1 MKTNSTIRG
10 IAHGH
15 MTKDNLTGFASMMTS
30 DARTLSLA
38 RIAMNLPVYLDMG
51 EEPSDEYTRIS
62 KLSAAYCGLLGR
74 VNKELVSGL
83 DEKREDEALSLRK
96 ESTQIMEL
104 LSAYTDRFTVYEYVL
119 NRLEYRF
126 SGASLEAGYSDE
138 DMTQEILQK
147 LSSETDQTVRQSMLV
162 SIIEQLPMRMTRKR
176 FFQVLA
182 EGMDAYK
189 GSDKEA
195 VDGQLFMLRTAAMLE
210 EPAEFKQ
217 SFPEFYEVVETF
229 KQAPLSAVSEAEWNK
244 LHDMLA
250 DAMEELNSQ
259 MDRMLLLQELINDL
273 CVVTM
278 TDSCTWTE
286 QHKTCSS
293 IISFTLTPG
302 TDEAALNAMLT
313 ALEGIQEQYSMTF
326 QEKSTL
332 VDELMQS
339 SKEQLS
345 EQGMIETFS
354 KLEVLSKLLSSSRFA
369 DIEQKQESETV
380 EASYIEEQ
388 TAANKK
394 VSDEQVAEVK
404 ALLENATSQLD
415 SIKTDLSEKVHS
427 ENVKCYRNIQD
438 LFNEFDSKIEKM
450 DEMEKSVGAVKGY
463 VKVLSWFS
471 IINFVM
477 LVAFILYSLGVFNF

>member
-74 VNKELVSGL
+74 VNKELISGL
-83 DEKREDEALSLRK
+83 DEKREEEALSLRK

-195 VDGQLFMLRTAAMLE
+195 VDGQLFML
-210 EPAEFKQ
+210 PA
-217 SFPEFYEVVETF
+217 FYEVVETF
-229 KQAPLSAVSEAEWNK
+229 KQAPLSTVSEAEWNK

-278 TDSCTWTE
+278 TDGCTWTE

-345 EQGMIETFS
+345 EQGMLETFS

-388 TAANKK
+388 TAALISELETFLKSSSKPLARAVMAKLVTMVPLFIRDYNQLEEYIQNSLSSC
-394 VSDEQVAEVK
+394 SDVAEK
-404 ALLENATSQLD
+404 LA
-415 SIKTDLSEKVHS
+415 
-427 ENVKCYRNIQD
+427 C
-438 LFNEFDSKIEKM
+438 IE
-450 DEMEKSVGAVKGY
+450 
-463 VKVLSWFS
+463 
-471 IINFVM
+471 IIR
-477 LVAFILYSLGVFNF
+477 SL

>member
-15 MTKDNLTGFASMMTS
+15 MTKDNLTGFSSMMTS

-83 DEKREDEALSLRK
+83 DEKREEEALSLRK

-126 SGASLEAGYSDE
+126 SGASLESGYSDE

-189 GSDKEA
+189 GSDKNA

-217 SFPEFYEVVETF
+217 SFPAFYEVVETF
-229 KQAPLSAVSEAEWNK
+229 KKAPLSAVSEAEWNE

-250 DAMEELNSQ
+250 SAMEELNSQ

-278 TDSCTWTE
+278 TDGCTWTE

-345 EQGMIETFS
+345 EQGMLENFS

-369 DIEQKQESETV
+369 DIEQKQESEAV

-388 TAANKK
+388 TAALISELETFLKSSSKPLARAVMAKLVTMVPLFIRDYNQLEEYIKNSLSSC
-394 VSDEQVAEVK
+394 SDVAEK
-404 ALLENATSQLD
+404 LA
-415 SIKTDLSEKVHS
+415 
-427 ENVKCYRNIQD
+427 C
-438 LFNEFDSKIEKM
+438 IE
-450 DEMEKSVGAVKGY
+450 
-463 VKVLSWFS
+463 
-471 IINFVM
+471 IIR
-477 LVAFILYSLGVFNF
+477 SL

>member
-83 DEKREDEALSLRK
+83 DEKREEEALSLRK

-147 LSSETDQTVRQSMLV
+147 LSSETDQTVRQSML
-162 SIIEQLPMRMTRKR
+162 
-176 FFQVLA
+176 
-182 EGMDAYK
+182 
-189 GSDKEA
+189 
-195 VDGQLFMLRTAAMLE
+195 RTAAMLE

-217 SFPEFYEVVETF
+217 SFPAFYEVVETF
-229 KQAPLSAVSEAEWNK
+229 KQAPLSTVSEAEWNK

-250 DAMEELNSQ
+250 DAMDELNSQ

-278 TDSCTWTE
+278 TDGCTWTE

-388 TAANKK
+388 TAALISELETFLKSSSKPLARAVMAKLVTMVPLFIRDYNQLEEYIQNSLSSC
-394 VSDEQVAEVK
+394 SDVAEK
-404 ALLENATSQLD
+404 LA
-415 SIKTDLSEKVHS
+415 
-427 ENVKCYRNIQD
+427 C
-438 LFNEFDSKIEKM
+438 IE
-450 DEMEKSVGAVKGY
+450 
-463 VKVLSWFS
+463 
-471 IINFVM
+471 IIG
-477 LVAFILYSLGVFNF
+477 SL

>member
-51 EEPSDEYTRIS
+51 EELSDEYTRIS

-83 DEKREDEALSLRK
+83 DEKREEEALSLRK

-217 SFPEFYEVVETF
+217 SFPAFYEVVE
-229 KQAPLSAVSEAEWNK
+229 QAPLSTVSEAEWNK

-278 TDSCTWTE
+278 TDGCTWTE

-388 TAANKK
+388 TAALISELETFLKSSSKPLARAVMAKLVTMVPLFIRDYNQLEEYIQNSLSSC
-394 VSDEQVAEVK
+394 SDVAEK
-404 ALLENATSQLD
+404 LA
-415 SIKTDLSEKVHS
+415 
-427 ENVKCYRNIQD
+427 C
-438 LFNEFDSKIEKM
+438 IE
-450 DEMEKSVGAVKGY
+450 
-463 VKVLSWFS
+463 
-471 IINFVM
+471 IIR
-477 LVAFILYSLGVFNF
+477 SL

>member
-51 EEPSDEYTRIS
+51 EELSDEYTRIS

-83 DEKREDEALSLRK
+83 DEKREEEALSLRK

-217 SFPEFYEVVETF
+217 SFPAFYEVVETF
-229 KQAPLSAVSEAEWNK
+229 KQAPLSTVTSMDSHKGLRLENK

-278 TDSCTWTE
+278 TEGCTWTE

-345 EQGMIETFS
+345 EQGMLETFS

-388 TAANKK
+388 TAALISELETFLKSSSKPLARAVMAKLVTMVPLFIRDYNQLEEYIQNSLSSC
-394 VSDEQVAEVK
+394 SDVAEK
-404 ALLENATSQLD
+404 LA
-415 SIKTDLSEKVHS
+415 
-427 ENVKCYRNIQD
+427 C
-438 LFNEFDSKIEKM
+438 IE
-450 DEMEKSVGAVKGY
+450 
-463 VKVLSWFS
+463 
-471 IINFVM
+471 IIR
-477 LVAFILYSLGVFNF
+477 SL

>member
-15 MTKDNLTGFASMMTS
+15 MTKDNLTGFASMMES

-51 EEPSDEYTRIS
+51 EDSSDEYTRIS

-74 VNKELVSGL
+74 ANKELSSGL
-83 DEKREDEALSLRK
+83 NEKREGEAFALRK
-96 ESTQIMEL
+96 ESKQIMEL

-126 SGASLEAGYSDE
+126 SGAALEAGYSDE

-210 EPAEFKQ
+210 EPAELQ
-217 SFPEFYEVVETF
+217 ESFPEFYKVVETF
-229 KQAPLSAVSEAEWNK
+229 RQASLSAINEAEWNA
-244 LHDMLA
+244 LHDTLA
-250 DAMEELNSQ
+250 AAMEELNAQ
-259 MDRMLLLQELINDL
+259 MDRVLLLQELINDL
-273 CVVTM
+273 CVLTM
-278 TDSCTWTE
+278 TDGCMWAE
-286 QHKTCSS
+286 QHKTCSD
-293 IISFTLTPG
+293 IISFTLLPG
-302 TDEAALNAMLT
+302 TDEAALNAMMGS
-313 ALEGIQEQYSMTF
+313 LEGIQEQYSTSF

-339 SKEQLS
+339 SRKQLD
-345 EQGMIETFS
+345 EQGMLENFE
-354 KLEVLSKLLSSSRFA
+354 KLDVLSKLLSSSRFA
-369 DIEQKQESETV
+369 DIEKKEESELV
-380 EASYIEEQ
+380 EASYIEEK
-388 TAANKK
+388 TAALISELETFLKSSSKPLARAVMAKLVTMVPLFIRDYNQLEEYIQNSLSSC
-394 VSDEQVAEVK
+394 SDVAEK
-404 ALLENATSQLD
+404 LA
-415 SIKTDLSEKVHS
+415 
-427 ENVKCYRNIQD
+427 C
-438 LFNEFDSKIEKM
+438 IE
-450 DEMEKSVGAVKGY
+450 
-463 VKVLSWFS
+463 
-471 IINFVM
+471 IIR
-477 LVAFILYSLGVFNF
+477 SL

>member
-1 MKTNSTIRG
+1 MKNLGYIASEITKGKNLSDNLVKYGKGLSSLYNGLAYIKMSMNYYTILNM
-10 IAHGH
+10 I
-15 MTKDNLTGFASMMTS
+15 KDNEIDDELFLEMFQGVNEIIEISSIDSAVASEDVLT
-30 DARTLSLA
+30 DK
-38 RIAMNLPVYLDMG
+38 
-51 EEPSDEYTRIS
+51 IS
-62 KLSAAYCGLLGR
+62 
-74 VNKELVSGL
+74 
-83 DEKREDEALSLRK
+83 SLRNRLIA
-96 ESTQIMEL
+96 IME
-104 LSAYTDRFTVYEYVL
+104 SITDYVDKFKIYEYVL

-217 SFPEFYEVVETF
+217 SFPAFYEVVETF
-229 KQAPLSAVSEAEWNK
+229 KQAPLSTVSDAEWNK

-278 TDSCTWTE
+278 TDGCTWTE

-345 EQGMIETFS
+345 EQGMLETFS

-388 TAANKK
+388 TAALISELETFLKSSSKPLARAVMAKLVTMVPLFIRDYNQLEEYIQNSLSSC
-394 VSDEQVAEVK
+394 SDVAEK
-404 ALLENATSQLD
+404 LA
-415 SIKTDLSEKVHS
+415 
-427 ENVKCYRNIQD
+427 C
-438 LFNEFDSKIEKM
+438 IE
-450 DEMEKSVGAVKGY
+450 
-463 VKVLSWFS
+463 
-471 IINFVM
+471 IIR
-477 LVAFILYSLGVFNF
+477 SL

>member
-51 EEPSDEYTRIS
+51 EELSDEYTRIS

-83 DEKREDEALSLRK
+83 DEKREEEALSLRK

-217 SFPEFYEVVETF
+217 SFYEVVETF
-229 KQAPLSAVSEAEWNK
+229 KQAPLSTVSEAEWNK

-278 TDSCTWTE
+278 TEGCTWTE

-345 EQGMIETFS
+345 EQGMLETFS

-388 TAANKK
+388 TAALISELETFLKSSSKPLARAVMAKLVTMVPLFIRDYNQLEEYIQNSLSSC
-394 VSDEQVAEVK
+394 SDVAEK
-404 ALLENATSQLD
+404 LA
-415 SIKTDLSEKVHS
+415 
-427 ENVKCYRNIQD
+427 C
-438 LFNEFDSKIEKM
+438 IE
-450 DEMEKSVGAVKGY
+450 
-463 VKVLSWFS
+463 
-471 IINFVM
+471 IIR
-477 LVAFILYSLGVFNF
+477 SL

>member
-83 DEKREDEALSLRK
+83 DEKREEEALSLRK

-104 LSAYTDRFTVYEYVL
+104 L
-119 NRLEYRF
+119 

-217 SFPEFYEVVETF
+217 SFPAFYEVVETF
-229 KQAPLSAVSEAEWNK
+229 KQAPLSTVSEAEWNK

-278 TDSCTWTE
+278 TDGCTWTE

-313 ALEGIQEQYSMTF
+313 
-326 QEKSTL
+326 
-332 VDELMQS
+332 ELMQS

-388 TAANKK
+388 TAALISELETFLKSSSKPLARAVMAKLVTMVPLFIRDYNQLEEYIKNSLSSC
-394 VSDEQVAEVK
+394 SDVAEK
-404 ALLENATSQLD
+404 LA
-415 SIKTDLSEKVHS
+415 
-427 ENVKCYRNIQD
+427 C
-438 LFNEFDSKIEKM
+438 IE
-450 DEMEKSVGAVKGY
+450 
-463 VKVLSWFS
+463 
-471 IINFVM
+471 IIR
-477 LVAFILYSLGVFNF
+477 SL

>member
-51 EEPSDEYTRIS
+51 EEPSDEYIS

-83 DEKREDEALSLRK
+83 DEKREEEALSLRK

-138 DMTQEILQK
+138 DMTQEI
-147 LSSETDQTVRQSMLV
+147 
-162 SIIEQLPMRMTRKR
+162 
-176 FFQVLA
+176 FQVLA

-217 SFPEFYEVVETF
+217 SFPAFYEVVETF
-229 KQAPLSAVSEAEWNK
+229 KQAPLSTVSEAEWNK

-250 DAMEELNSQ
+250 DAMDELNSQ

-278 TDSCTWTE
+278 TDGCTWTE

-388 TAANKK
+388 TAALISELETFLKSSSKPLARAVMAKLVTMVPLFIRDYNQLEEYIQNSLSSC
-394 VSDEQVAEVK
+394 SDVAEK
-404 ALLENATSQLD
+404 LA
-415 SIKTDLSEKVHS
+415 
-427 ENVKCYRNIQD
+427 C
-438 LFNEFDSKIEKM
+438 IE
-450 DEMEKSVGAVKGY
+450 
-463 VKVLSWFS
+463 
-471 IINFVM
+471 IIR
-477 LVAFILYSLGVFNF
+477 SL

>member
-1 MKTNSTIRG
+1 
-10 IAHGH
+10 
-15 MTKDNLTGFASMMTS
+15 
-30 DARTLSLA
+30 
-38 RIAMNLPVYLDMG
+38 
-51 EEPSDEYTRIS
+51 
-62 KLSAAYCGLLGR
+62 
-74 VNKELVSGL
+74 
-83 DEKREDEALSLRK
+83 
-96 ESTQIMEL
+96 
-104 LSAYTDRFTVYEYVL
+104 
-119 NRLEYRF
+119 
-126 SGASLEAGYSDE
+126 
-138 DMTQEILQK
+138 
-147 LSSETDQTVRQSMLV
+147 
-162 SIIEQLPMRMTRKR
+162 
-176 FFQVLA
+176 
-182 EGMDAYK
+182 
-189 GSDKEA
+189 
-195 VDGQLFMLRTAAMLE
+195 MLE

-278 TDSCTWTE
+278 TDGCTWTE

-345 EQGMIETFS
+345 EQGMLETFS

-388 TAANKK
+388 TAALISELETFLKSSSKPLARAVMAKLVTMVPLFIRDYNQLEEYIQNSLSSC
-394 VSDEQVAEVK
+394 SDVAEK
-404 ALLENATSQLD
+404 LA
-415 SIKTDLSEKVHS
+415 
-427 ENVKCYRNIQD
+427 C
-438 LFNEFDSKIEKM
+438 IE
-450 DEMEKSVGAVKGY
+450 
-463 VKVLSWFS
+463 
-471 IINFVM
+471 IIR
-477 LVAFILYSLGVFNF
+477 SL

>member
-1 MKTNSTIRG
+1 MCYQIRIKKGYCGEEIIMKTNSTIRG

-83 DEKREDEALSLRK
+83 DKQRTEEALVLRK
-96 ESTQIMEL
+96 ASTQIMEL
-104 LSAYTDRFTVYEYVL
+104 LSAYTDRFTIYEYVL

-126 SGASLEAGYSDE
+126 SGATLEAGYSDE

-147 LSSETDQTVRQSMLV
+147 LSTETDQTVRQSMLV
-162 SIIEQLPMRMTRKR
+162 SIIEQLPMRMTRRR
-176 FFQVLA
+176 FFQVLT

-189 GSDKEA
+189 GSDKNA

-210 EPAEFKQ
+210 EPKDFAE
-217 SFPEFYEVVETF
+217 SFPEFYEVVEAF
-229 KQAPLSAVSEAEWNK
+229 RKAPLSTLSEAEWNL
-244 LHDMLA
+244 LHDTLA
-250 DAMEELNSQ
+250 KGMEELDSQ

-273 CVVTM
+273 CVLTM
-278 TDSCTWTE
+278 TDGCAWTE
-286 QHKTCSS
+286 QHKTCSG

-302 TDEAALNAMLT
+302 TDEAALNAMMG
-313 ALEGIQEQYSMTF
+313 ALEGIHEQYSTNF

-339 SKEQLS
+339 SKKQLS
-345 EQGMIETFS
+345 EQGMLETFTR
-354 KLEVLSKLLSSSRFA
+354 LDVLSKLLSSSRFA
-369 DIEQKQESETV
+369 DIDEKEESETV
-380 EASYIEEQ
+380 KASYIEEK
-388 TAANKK
+388 TAELITELEAFLKSSSKPLARAVMAKLVTMVPLFIRDYNQLEEYIQNSLSAC
-394 VSDEQVAEVK
+394 SDVAEK
-404 ALLENATSQLD
+404 LA
-415 SIKTDLSEKVHS
+415 
-427 ENVKCYRNIQD
+427 C
-438 LFNEFDSKIEKM
+438 IE
-450 DEMEKSVGAVKGY
+450 
-463 VKVLSWFS
+463 
-471 IINFVM
+471 IIR
-477 LVAFILYSLGVFNF
+477 SL

>member
-1 MKTNSTIRG
+1 MSEQKQ
-10 IAHGH
+10 
-15 MTKDNLTGFASMMTS
+15 GFAQ
-30 DARTLSLA
+30 
-38 RIAMNLPVYLDMG
+38 Y
-51 EEPSDEYTRIS
+51 
-62 KLSAAYCGLLGR
+62 
-74 VNKELVSGL
+74 GL
-83 DEKREDEALSLRK
+83 DERILQALHLLGMDVPTSIQQQVLPQVLQKRDIIAQAQTGSGKTAAFAVPLCQLVDWEENKPQVMILTPTR
-96 ESTQIMEL
+96 EL
-104 LSAYTDRFTVYEYVL
+104 AMQVQ
-119 NRLEYRF
+119 
-126 SGASLEAGYSDE
+126 
-138 DMTQEILQK
+138 QEILQK

-217 SFPEFYEVVETF
+217 SFPAFYEVVETF
-229 KQAPLSAVSEAEWNK
+229 KQAPLSTVSEAEWNK

-278 TDSCTWTE
+278 TDGCTWTE

-388 TAANKK
+388 TAALISELETFLKSSSKPLARAVMAKLVTMVPLFIRDYNQLEEYIQNSLSSC
-394 VSDEQVAEVK
+394 SDVAEK
-404 ALLENATSQLD
+404 LA
-415 SIKTDLSEKVHS
+415 
-427 ENVKCYRNIQD
+427 C
-438 LFNEFDSKIEKM
+438 IE
-450 DEMEKSVGAVKGY
+450 
-463 VKVLSWFS
+463 
-471 IINFVM
+471 IIR
-477 LVAFILYSLGVFNF
+477 SL

>member
-83 DEKREDEALSLRK
+83 DEKREEEALSLRK

-126 SGASLEAGYSDE
+126 SGASLEVGYSDE

-278 TDSCTWTE
+278 TDGCTWTE

-313 ALEGIQEQYSMTF
+313 ALEGIQEQYSMNF

-345 EQGMIETFS
+345 EQGMLETFS
-354 KLEVLSKLLSSSRFA
+354 KLEVLSNSRFA

-388 TAANKK
+388 TAALISELETFLKSSSKPLARAVMAKLVTMVPLFIRDYNQLEEYIQNSLSSCSDVAEKLACIEICNKK
-394 VSDEQVAEVK
+394 GSKVK
-404 ALLENATSQLD
+404 
-415 SIKTDLSEKVHS
+415 
-427 ENVKCYRNIQD
+427 
-438 LFNEFDSKIEKM
+438 
-450 DEMEKSVGAVKGY
+450 
-463 VKVLSWFS
+463 
-471 IINFVM
+471 
-477 LVAFILYSLGVFNF
+477 

>member
-74 VNKELVSGL
+74 VNKELISGL
-83 DEKREDEALSLRK
+83 DEKREEEALSLRK

-217 SFPEFYEVVETF
+217 SFPAFYEVVETF
-229 KQAPLSAVSEAEWNK
+229 KQAPLSTVSEAEWNK

-278 TDSCTWTE
+278 TDGCTWTE

-302 TDEAALNAMLT
+302 TDEA

-345 EQGMIETFS
+345 EQGMLETFS

-388 TAANKK
+388 TAALISELETFLKSSSKPLARAVMAKLVTMVPLFIRDYNQLEEYIQNSLSSC
-394 VSDEQVAEVK
+394 SDVAEK
-404 ALLENATSQLD
+404 LA
-415 SIKTDLSEKVHS
+415 
-427 ENVKCYRNIQD
+427 C
-438 LFNEFDSKIEKM
+438 IE
-450 DEMEKSVGAVKGY
+450 
-463 VKVLSWFS
+463 
-471 IINFVM
+471 IIR
-477 LVAFILYSLGVFNF
+477 SL

>member
-51 EEPSDEYTRIS
+51 EELSDEYTRIS

-83 DEKREDEALSLRK
+83 DEKREEEALSLRK

-119 NRLEYRF
+119 N
-126 SGASLEAGYSDE
+126 SDE

-217 SFPEFYEVVETF
+217 SFPAFYEVVETF
-229 KQAPLSAVSEAEWNK
+229 KQAPLSTVSEAEWNK

-278 TDSCTWTE
+278 TEGCTWTE

-345 EQGMIETFS
+345 EQGMLETFS

-388 TAANKK
+388 TAALISELETFLKSSSKPLARAVMAKLVTMVPLFIRDYNQLEEYIQNSLSSC
-394 VSDEQVAEVK
+394 SDVAEK
-404 ALLENATSQLD
+404 LA
-415 SIKTDLSEKVHS
+415 
-427 ENVKCYRNIQD
+427 C
-438 LFNEFDSKIEKM
+438 IE
-450 DEMEKSVGAVKGY
+450 
-463 VKVLSWFS
+463 
-471 IINFVM
+471 IIR
-477 LVAFILYSLGVFNF
+477 SL

>member
-74 VNKELVSGL
+74 VNKELISGL
-83 DEKREDEALSLRK
+83 DEKREEEALSLRK

-217 SFPEFYEVVETF
+217 SFPAFYEVVETF
-229 KQAPLSAVSEAEWNK
+229 KQAPLSTVSEAEWNK

-278 TDSCTWTE
+278 TDGCTWTE

-313 ALEGIQEQYSMTF
+313 ALEGIQEQYSM
-326 QEKSTL
+326 

-345 EQGMIETFS
+345 EQGMLETFS

-388 TAANKK
+388 TAALISELETFLKSSSKPLARAVMAKLVTMVPLFIRDYNQLEEYIQNSLSSC
-394 VSDEQVAEVK
+394 SDVAEK
-404 ALLENATSQLD
+404 LA
-415 SIKTDLSEKVHS
+415 
-427 ENVKCYRNIQD
+427 C
-438 LFNEFDSKIEKM
+438 IE
-450 DEMEKSVGAVKGY
+450 
-463 VKVLSWFS
+463 
-471 IINFVM
+471 IIR
-477 LVAFILYSLGVFNF
+477 SL

>member
-15 MTKDNLTGFASMMTS
+15 MTTDNLAGFASMMTS

-62 KLSAAYCGLLGR
+62 KLSAAYCGLLDR
-74 VNKELVSGL
+74 VNKELASGL
-83 DEKREDEALSLRK
+83 DEKREEEAFSLRK
-96 ESTQIMEL
+96 ESKQIMEL

-126 SGASLEAGYSDE
+126 SGAALEAGYSDE

-189 GSDKEA
+189 GSDKNA

-210 EPAEFKQ
+210 EPAEFQK
-217 SFPEFYEVVETF
+217 SFPEFYKVVETF
-229 KQAPLSAVSEAEWNK
+229 RQAPLSTINEAEWNE
-244 LHDMLA
+244 LHDTLA
-250 DAMEELNSQ
+250 AAMEELNAQ

-273 CVVTM
+273 CVLTL
-278 TDSCTWTE
+278 TDGCMWTE
-286 QHKTCSS
+286 QHKTCSG

-302 TDEAALNAMLT
+302 TDEAALNAMMGS
-313 ALEGIQEQYSMTF
+313 LEGIQEQYSTNF

-339 SKEQLS
+339 SQKQLS
-345 EQGMIETFS
+345 KQGMLETFE
-354 KLEVLSKLLSSSRFA
+354 KLDVLSKLLSSSRFA
-369 DIEQKQESETV
+369 DIEKKEDSEIV
-380 EASYIEEQ
+380 EASYIEEK
-388 TAANKK
+388 TAALISELEAFLKASSKPLARAVMAKLVTMVPLFIRDYNQLEEYIQNSLSSC
-394 VSDEQVAEVK
+394 SDAAEK
-404 ALLENATSQLD
+404 LA
-415 SIKTDLSEKVHS
+415 
-427 ENVKCYRNIQD
+427 C
-438 LFNEFDSKIEKM
+438 IE
-450 DEMEKSVGAVKGY
+450 
-463 VKVLSWFS
+463 
-471 IINFVM
+471 IIR
-477 LVAFILYSLGVFNF
+477 SL

>member
-51 EEPSDEYTRIS
+51 EELSDEYTRIS

-83 DEKREDEALSLRK
+83 DEKREEEALSLRK

-217 SFPEFYEVVETF
+217 SFPAFYEVVETF
-229 KQAPLSAVSEAEWNK
+229 KQAPLSTVSEAEWNK

-278 TDSCTWTE
+278 TEGCTWTE

-326 QEKSTL
+326 QEN
-332 VDELMQS
+332 Q
-339 SKEQLS
+339 
-345 EQGMIETFS
+345 
-354 KLEVLSKLLSSSRFA
+354 
-369 DIEQKQESETV
+369 
-380 EASYIEEQ
+380 
-388 TAANKK
+388 
-394 VSDEQVAEVK
+394 
-404 ALLENATSQLD
+404 
-415 SIKTDLSEKVHS
+415 H
-427 ENVKCYRNIQD
+427 
-438 LFNEFDSKIEKM
+438 
-450 DEMEKSVGAVKGY
+450 
-463 VKVLSWFS
+463 W
-471 IINFVM
+471 
-477 LVAFILYSLGVFNF
+477 

>member
-51 EEPSDEYTRIS
+51 EEQSDEYTRVS
-62 KLSAAYCGLLGR
+62 KLSAAYCSLLGR
-74 VNKELVSGL
+74 VNKELISGL
-83 DEKREDEALSLRK
+83 DEKREEEALSLRK

-138 DMTQEILQK
+138 DMTQK

-217 SFPEFYEVVETF
+217 SFPAFYEVVETF
-229 KQAPLSAVSEAEWNK
+229 KQAPLSTVSEAEWNK

-278 TDSCTWTE
+278 TEGCTWTE

-345 EQGMIETFS
+345 EQGMLETFS

-388 TAANKK
+388 TAALISELETFLKSSSKPLARAVMAKLVTMVPLFIRDYNQLEEYIQNSLSSC
-394 VSDEQVAEVK
+394 SDVAEK
-404 ALLENATSQLD
+404 LA
-415 SIKTDLSEKVHS
+415 
-427 ENVKCYRNIQD
+427 C
-438 LFNEFDSKIEKM
+438 IE
-450 DEMEKSVGAVKGY
+450 
-463 VKVLSWFS
+463 
-471 IINFVM
+471 IIR
-477 LVAFILYSLGVFNF
+477 SL

>member
-83 DEKREDEALSLRK
+83 DEKREEEALSLRK

-126 SGASLEAGYSDE
+126 SGASLEVGYSDE

-147 LSSETDQTVRQSMLV
+147 LSSENDQTVRQSMLV

-278 TDSCTWTE
+278 TDGCTWTE

-313 ALEGIQEQYSMTF
+313 ALEGIQEQYSMNF

-345 EQGMIETFS
+345 EQGMLETFS
-354 KLEVLSKLLSSSRFA
+354 KLEVLSKSRFA

-388 TAANKK
+388 TAALISELETFLKSSSKPLARAVMAKLVTMVPLFIRDYNQLEEYIQNSLSSC
-394 VSDEQVAEVK
+394 SDVAEK
-404 ALLENATSQLD
+404 LA
-415 SIKTDLSEKVHS
+415 
-427 ENVKCYRNIQD
+427 C
-438 LFNEFDSKIEKM
+438 IE
-450 DEMEKSVGAVKGY
+450 
-463 VKVLSWFS
+463 
-471 IINFVM
+471 IIR
-477 LVAFILYSLGVFNF
+477 SL